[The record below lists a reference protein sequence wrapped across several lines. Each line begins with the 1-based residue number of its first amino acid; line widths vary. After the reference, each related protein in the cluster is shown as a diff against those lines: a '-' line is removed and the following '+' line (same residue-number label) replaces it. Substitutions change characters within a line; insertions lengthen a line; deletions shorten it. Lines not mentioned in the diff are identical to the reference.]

1 MASTAQNAEAREL
14 SLVGKVEMFIALAD
28 TDEKL
33 SNTLAKYLA
42 PLLLKL
48 ASEYQSVRNKVIS
61 VCQHV
66 NTRVKPESIS
76 LPVIALVKQFQEQNS
91 SLIRHFDLLYI
102 QQGVG
107 RLSARDRAELLPVVC
122 KGIAE
127 SGSHGAQ
134 IFGLLLRLLEAFV
147 IPPRGSKDD
156 LEMRTKMDI
165 SDADAKYLGEWFG
178 KLLLFTPQKGTTPSC
193 PGLTTDDY
201 TFLTLQGQ
209 PDVWNPAAGGLNLL
223 RTKVLAAKLLA
234 SGLFNDGERFVPALF
249 ASADPASSISDVG
262 DDMLK
267 RALPAT
273 DLEDDHL
280 LKNFFD
286 LYFGSA
292 GRPRVRA
299 PLRLKILGLLNKSIA
314 STTFANNIM
323 KLVDDGIA
331 SPAMDGEDTVM
342 ANGPTTAANLGR
354 EATKVRSA
362 IFTYVNFVARQGS
375 KETLHAIA
383 SRVVDRLRDF
393 VENQGWPK
401 PGPNEDLVSRGY
413 AYEVI
418 GLLAKAGPRGI
429 LVEEENATL
438 DLLRWLFN
446 SLAKDSSGNAIIV
459 SIEESMSTVLS
470 AMSRFD
476 LSPAEQ
482 GVLEDLLIDQMEQS
496 ADLEGNKR
504 LRSTRYVSVRIA
516 NRCLPYSSVKARW
529 IDVLG
534 MGSTQDRAEVHD
546 EAERG
551 LSPYWH
557 RMLNGSSGGPTTDD
571 VSFPPLESVMDQ
583 FFAGRTTSRR
593 LEPAAVAQETAS
605 SHPACFRDMTAYSR
619 RILFQHAMQKA
630 GVPLAV
636 DSEWER
642 RLDTAVES
650 DLNAR
655 KAIRNA
661 LQSASADLQV
671 KLETLECA
679 LFESVIG
686 KTQLGDD
693 HLVEFLALA
702 PDSLIACIT
711 DRTDA
716 LVPVMQSNNHD
727 RRVAAARAFG
737 ILASHPSANVAKV
750 RSATQRLQSV
760 AKSWET
766 AVGAVANQCHGAII
780 GLGYFYSRCTYRGT
794 SMAFDDGY
802 TQLVATVL
810 KALSASRDSLLKEA
824 SLTALGQ
831 LSMFHAVSVETIEKT
846 LKVREVIDKIYETA
860 KGGNEAAILCLG
872 QLSMILQE
880 GSGEDTSSDLKY
892 TEDRLHKL
900 HEIRQAEVHF
910 TVGEAFS
917 YLAAGWRSG
926 ALATKLDIDGPLPEG
941 PTRSSTLEKLSGRIL
956 TDCTNTKPALKKAAA
971 MWLLC
976 LAQFCGNEPEI
987 QSRLGQCQAAFK
999 RCLSDRDELVQETAS
1014 RGLGLLYEKG
1024 DRSLKDDLVRDL
1036 VSSFSSDRQSQLAG
1050 TVSADT
1056 QLFEPGALPTGEGQ
1070 SVSTYKDIMSLAQE
1084 VGDQSLV
1091 YRFMSMASSNAIWSS
1106 RAAFGRFG
1114 LSNVLSDSSVDG
1126 YLAENPKLYPKLFR
1140 YRFDPNGGVQRS
1152 MNDIWDALVKDST
1165 ATIDKHFDAI
1175 MEDLMT
1181 SILGKEWRVRQ
1192 ASCAAIADLVSGRPL
1207 EKYEQYLERIWTQ
1220 CFKVMDDIK
1229 ESVRAAAASL
1239 ARTLTGVLTRALE
1252 ADHSSTK
1259 NASTMLK
1266 HVLPFLLS
1274 TSGVESSAKET
1285 QAFSIHTLLEIIKKS
1300 NGSTLRPHIPDLVE
1314 RFIGLLSS
1322 IEPEA
1327 VNYVHM
1333 NAAKYN
1339 LTEQK
1344 IDDMRLSSVR
1354 NSPLMEA
1361 IERCIDLLD
1370 EDSMRELQP
1379 RLENA
1384 MKSAVGLPSKVGSSR
1399 VLVSLSTRRMHLYR
1413 PYSGDALKLIEKL
1426 VLDRNET
1433 VSSSYAVAAGY
1444 IARGASD
1451 KQLLRLFTF
1460 ARKLYFESEG
1470 DRESVVPRRSVSSG
1484 ELMAAV
1490 AKYASDRF
1498 NALAS
1503 SALPFVF
1510 VAKHDPNEQVKEQFQ
1525 NTWNES
1531 VGGSRAVL
1539 LYLTEILELCTTHLD
1554 SQQWALKHTSARAV
1568 ADTVTAVS
1576 GLESKVPEKVGEQL
1590 WPALEKA
1597 LGGKTWEGKE
1607 VVVFAFA
1614 KFVETAQAFYMAR
1627 PDVKAAIVK
1636 VSHIQSLLGSTPST
1650 MLESRK
1656 PEDSII
1662 VSRLAAGE
1670 SAICADIAACSVL
1683 DYFGR
1688 EHCGCH
1694 VVAASPE
1701 RVTDNISRLQLVK
1714 QNARMQRIG
1723 HTRSRLWL
1731 A

>member
-1 MASTAQNAEAREL
+1 MATEQSTEAREL
-14 SLVGKVEMFIALAD
+14 SLIGKVEMRIALAD
-28 TDEKL
+28 SDAKL
-33 SNTLAKYLA
+33 STILGTYLA

-48 ASEYQSVRNKVIS
+48 ASEHQSVRNKVIS

-66 NTRVKPESIS
+66 NTRVQPASVL
-76 LPVIALVKQFQEQNS
+76 LPVQALVKQFKEQTS

-102 QQGVG
+102 QQGVT
-107 RLSARDRAELLPVVC
+107 RLSARERGELLPVVC
-122 KGIAE
+122 KGIAG
-127 SGSHGAQ
+127 SGSHGSQ
-134 IFGLLLRLLEAFV
+134 IFGLMLRLLEAFV
-147 IPPRGSKDD
+147 SPPRGSKDD
-156 LEMRTKMDI
+156 VELREKMEVAD
-165 SDADAKYLGEWFG
+165 DDAKFLTKWIG
-178 KLLLFTPQKGTTPSC
+178 KLILFMPQKGASGTTTC
-193 PGLTTDDY
+193 PGLTADDY
-201 TFLTLQGQ
+201 TFLTMQGK
-209 PDVWNPAAGGLNLL
+209 PDVWNPASGGLNLL

-234 SGLFNDGERFVPALF
+234 SGLFNDRERFTPALF
-249 ASADPASSISDVG
+249 ASADPASTISDVG

-273 DLEDDHL
+273 DLEDEQLIKHL
-280 LKNFFD
+280 YD
-286 LYFGSA
+286 LYFGST
-292 GRPRVRA
+292 GRPHVRA
-299 PLRLKILGLLNKSIA
+299 PLRLKILGLFNKSTQ

-323 KLVDDGIA
+323 KLVDDGI
-331 SPAMDGEDTVM
+331 SPPAMDGEDTVM
-342 ANGPTTAANLGR
+342 SNGRVTTSTIGR
-354 EATKVRSA
+354 EATKLRSA
-362 IFTYVNFVARQGS
+362 IFTYINFVARHGS
-375 KETLHAIA
+375 RETLHAIA
-383 SRVVDRLRDF
+383 SRVVNRLRDF
-393 VENQGWPK
+393 IENQGWPK

-418 GLLAKAGPRGI
+418 GLLAKAGPRST

-438 DLLRWLFN
+438 DLLRWLLT

-459 SIEESMSTVLS
+459 SIEESLSTALS
-470 AMSRFD
+470 AMSRIT
-476 LSPAEQ
+476 LESLEQ
-482 GVLEDLLIDQMEQS
+482 SALEDLLIDQMEQS

-504 LRSTRYVSVRIA
+504 LRSTRYVSVRFA

-534 MGSTQDRAEVHD
+534 LGASKDRAEVRD

-551 LSPYWH
+551 LSPYWY
-557 RMLNGSSGGPTTDD
+557 RMLNGSSGAPIADEIAFPT
-571 VSFPPLESVMDQ
+571 FESIMEQ
-583 FFAGRTTSRR
+583 SFAGRTTLRS
-593 LEPAAVAQETAS
+593 LEPGALATEVARTYPE
-605 SHPACFRDMTAYSR
+605 CFREIVAYSR
-619 RILFQHAMQKA
+619 RTLFQEALAHAE
-630 GVPLAV
+630 VPIEI

-650 DLNAR
+650 DVSAR
-655 KAIRNA
+655 KAVREHLRRLA
-661 LQSASADLQV
+661 AEKAD
-671 KLETLECA
+671 KLETLQSA
-679 LFESVIG
+679 LYEGVVG
-686 KTQLGDD
+686 KAQIADD

-702 PDSLIACIT
+702 PDELIAKLVS
-711 DRTDA
+711 RTDA
-716 LVPVMQSNNHD
+716 LMPVLQSNNHD

-737 ILASHPSANVAKV
+737 ILASHPSANAQKV
-750 RSATQRLQSV
+750 GSQIQQLQQTSQG
-760 AKSWET
+760 WEG
-766 AVGAVANQCHGAII
+766 AVGAAANQCHGTII
-780 GLGYFYSRCTYRGT
+780 ALGYFYSRAIFRGNDVSQQATYL
-794 SMAFDDGY
+794 
-802 TQLVATVL
+802 QLVETAIKTL
-810 KALSASRDSLLKEA
+810 AQSRDSLLREA
-824 SLTALGQ
+824 SFTALGQ
-831 LSMFHAVSVETIEKT
+831 VAMFNAVTVETIEKT
-846 LKVREVIDKIYETA
+846 SKIREVVDKIYETA
-860 KGGNEAAILCLG
+860 KTGNEAAILCLG
-872 QLSMILQE
+872 QLSMILPEEQVDDD
-880 GSGEDTSSDLKY
+880 SNLKY
-892 TEDRLHKL
+892 VEDRLHKL

-910 TVGEAFS
+910 TVGEALS

-926 ALATKLDIDGPLPEG
+926 ALATRLDVDGEAPAG
-941 PTRSSTLEKLSGRIL
+941 PARSSTLEKLVERVL
-956 TDCTNTKPALKKAAA
+956 TDCTNTKPALKKAAV

-976 LAQFCGNEPEI
+976 LVQYCGGEPEV
-987 QSRLGQCQAAFK
+987 QKRLAKCQAAFK
-999 RCLSDRDELVQETAS
+999 RCLSDRDELVQESAS

-1050 TVSADT
+1050 TVSEDT

-1070 SVSTYKDIMSLAQE
+1070 SVSTYKDIMSLASE

-1126 YLAENPKLYPKLFR
+1126 YLANNPKLYPKLFR

-1152 MNDIWDALVKDST
+1152 MNDIWNALVKDST

-1175 MEDLMT
+1175 MEDLLT

-1300 NGSTLRPHIPDLVE
+1300 NGATLRPHIPELVE

-1322 IEPEA
+1322 VEPEA
-1327 VNYVHM
+1327 VNYIHM
-1333 NAAKYN
+1333 NASKYN

-1370 EDSMRELQP
+1370 EDSMRLLQP
-1379 RLENA
+1379 RLEGA

-1399 VLVSLSTRRMHLYR
+1399 VLVSLSTRRMVLYR
-1413 PYSGDALKLIEKL
+1413 PWSGDALRLIEKF

-1444 IARGASD
+1444 IARGATE
-1451 KQLLRLFTF
+1451 KQLLRLFEF
-1460 ARKLYFESEG
+1460 AKKLYFDSEG
-1470 DRESVVPRRSVSSG
+1470 DRESAIPRRSVSSG
-1484 ELMAAV
+1484 EIMAAV
-1490 AKYASDRF
+1490 AKYASDKF

-1503 SALPFVF
+1503 EALPFVF

-1525 NTWNES
+1525 NTWNEA
-1531 VGGSRAVL
+1531 VGGSRAVS
-1539 LYLTEILELCTTHLD
+1539 LYLTEILDLCSKHLE
-1554 SQQWALKHTSARAV
+1554 SQQWALKHTSAWAV
-1568 ADTVTAVS
+1568 ADAVTAVAS
-1576 GLESKVPEKVGEQL
+1576 LETKTSEKAGEQL
-1590 WPALEKA
+1590 WAPLEKA

-1607 VVVFAFA
+1607 VVVYAFA
-1614 KFVETAQAFYMAR
+1614 KFVESAQAFWMPRTA
-1627 PDVKAAIVK
+1627 VK
-1636 VSHIQSLLGSTPST
+1636 
-1650 MLESRK
+1650 
-1656 PEDSII
+1656 
-1662 VSRLAAGE
+1662 
-1670 SAICADIAACSVL
+1670 SAITKVCQYAYSCSS
-1683 DYFGR
+1683 
-1688 EHCGCH
+1688 
-1694 VVAASPE
+1694 AKS
-1701 RVTDNISRLQLVK
+1701 
-1714 QNARMQRIG
+1714 
-1723 HTRSRLWL
+1723 
-1731 A
+1731 